1 MKHAIWIVAALALAR
16 PALGAEA
23 KKKRPPAPQS
33 EAAPVDPKL
42 KDAAASTRSLFRR
55 RVDMCTPA
63 ARCDK
68 ETLAIV
74 DECEE
79 RFVKACR
86 ACAPDKKCEED
97 RSAIRGGKSSGS
109 YNPCD

>member
-1 MKHAIWIVAALALAR
+1 MKWVMWIVAVLALAR
-16 PALGAEA
+16 PAVAAQA
-23 KKKRPPAPQS
+23 KKKKPPAAKH
-33 EAAPVDPKL
+33 EAAPVDPKA
-42 KDAAASTRSLFRR
+42 KDAVATARFLFRR

-63 ARCDK
+63 TQCDK

-86 ACAPDKKCEED
+86 ACAEEKKCEDD
-97 RSAIRGGKSSGS
+97 RAAIRTGKSSSS

>member
-1 MKHAIWIVAALALAR
+1 MKHVIWIIAALCVAQPALA
-16 PALGAEA
+16 AEA
-23 KKKRPPAPQS
+23 KKKQPQAS
-33 EAAPVDPKL
+33 QSQVAPVDPKL
-42 KDAAASTRSLFRR
+42 KDAAASTRFLFRR

-63 ARCDK
+63 GRCDK